1 MKSFNPLLMIS
12 IAVNRQTTSGQV
24 YGPEQKLSR
33 RDALRTVTQWPAYL
47 SFDETNVG
55 SLQKGML
62 ADLTILDRD
71 LLTCRAEEIAG
82 IQVIRT
88 IVGGRTVHQ
97 K

>member
-1 MKSFNPLLMIS
+1 LGISWDTICKSNQFWFFRIS
-12 IAVNRQTTSGQV
+12 VHS
-24 YGPEQKLSR
+24 
-33 RDALRTVTQWPAYL
+33 
-47 SFDETNVG
+47 

-71 LLTCRAEEIAG
+71 LLTCPAGEIAG
-82 IQVIRT
+82 IQVMRT